1 MAKKEYV
8 EIMSN
13 GLTVMEQEDPERIKK
28 EKRKKTLNTL
38 AKIGIGALALVGA
51 GTIASAAYCALTYTP
66 DDSDDQDQDDQ
77 DVIDVTTE

>member
-51 GTIASAAYCALTYTP
+51 GTIASAIYTTLTYVP
-66 DDSDDQDQDDQ
+66 DDSDDQDQEDQ
-77 DVIDVTTE
+77 EVIDAE

>member
-1 MAKKEYV
+1 MANKKEYI

-51 GTIASAAYCALTYTP
+51 GTIASAAYTALTYVP
-66 DDSDDQDQDDQ
+66 DEESDQQEDDQ
-77 DVIDVTTE
+77 DVIDAE